1 MNEIVWYNLC
11 NKNNIKGEISK
22 EEISKN
28 EEPESAYKIYDKNYY
43 IPK

>member
-1 MNEIVWYNLC
+1 MRLFGTTCVI
-11 NKNNIKGEISK
+11 KIIIKGEISK